1 MRKNITLFTLTL
13 LFIASGIAHARVT
26 LEYSSRGVE
35 YFTLAIQDEWQV
47 NVGSEFPPDPEEDTG
62 KTGRSRLIS
71 AMPNDGMPLWFG
83 LWVPEALKN
92 IADAEEYIA
101 SLGLDLLSDFVTAE
115 RRFDTINA
123 MKVFYV
129 SGTGKKDAEIM
140 DFHAVF
146 YQISPEHVAIAVYI
160 GPPETTEKHG
170 ADLAEMIHSLHA
182 VPRQ

>member
-1 MRKNITLFTLTL
+1 MRKKITLFTLTI
-13 LFIASGIAHARVT
+13 LFISAGLAHARVT

-35 YFTLAIQDEWQV
+35 YFTLTIQDEWQV
-47 NVGSEFPPDPEEDTG
+47 NVGSEFPQSPDEDSD
-62 KTGRSRLIS
+62 KTGRARLIS

-92 IADAEEYIA
+92 IEGAEEYIA
-101 SLGLDLLSDFVTAE
+101 SLGLDLLSNFVTAE

-123 MKVFYV
+123 MNVLYV
-129 SGTGKKDAEIM
+129 SGTGKKDDEIM
-140 DFHAVF
+140 DLHAVF

-160 GPPETTEKHG
+160 GPPETTEQHG

-182 VPRQ
+182 VTRQ